1 MIVQGRNS
9 PRILR
14 PHARTVVLNITA
26 VHLPVTICYLF
37 CCRMPPFKIS
47 FLFLVVLLS
56 FSCARHLET
65 ETDNGGEDELST
77 HVRRE
82 GTKVSTVNDPEQR
95 TVEQSK
101 KRQDDI
107 PGIWGRSVQRIGF
120 PLTLD
125 PILTA
130 LQKNQQNSRDKE
142 NVESDEDE
150 EDDFKQPGLW
160 GREIKNHES
169 DDKESDEKDED
180 KYVRP
185 PGLWGRG
192 IQQNP
197 PGLWGR
203 GMQNNQPPGL
213 WGRGIKHGPA
223 PGLWGRGIQNSPPGL
238 WGRGIQN
245 NPPGLWGRDIKIKT
259 PGLWERSLAELDTE
273 DMDININDKK

>member
-9 PRILR
+9 LRILR
-14 PHARTVVLNITA
+14 PHKRTVVLIITA
-26 VHLPVTICYLF
+26 VHLPVTIFYLF

-47 FLFLVVLLS
+47 FLFLVALLS
-56 FSCARHLET
+56 FSYARNLEK
-65 ETDNGGEDELST
+65 TDDGGEDELST

-101 KRQDDI
+101 KRQEDI
-107 PGIWGRSVQRIGF
+107 PGIWERSVQRIGF

-130 LQKNQQNSRDKE
+130 LQKDQQNSRDKE
-142 NVESDEDE
+142 NEESDEDE

-160 GREIKNHES
+160 GREIKYHES
-169 DDKESDEKDED
+169 DDKESDD
-180 KYVRP
+180 KEEEEYVRP

-192 IQQNP
+192 IQQNSL
-197 PGLWGR
+197 GLWGR
-203 GMQNNQPPGL
+203 GIQNNRPPGL
-213 WGRGIKHGPA
+213 WGRGIKH
-223 PGLWGRGIQNSPPGL
+223 RPPGL

-245 NPPGLWGRDIKIKT
+245 RPPGLWGRGIQNRPPGLWGRDIKIKT